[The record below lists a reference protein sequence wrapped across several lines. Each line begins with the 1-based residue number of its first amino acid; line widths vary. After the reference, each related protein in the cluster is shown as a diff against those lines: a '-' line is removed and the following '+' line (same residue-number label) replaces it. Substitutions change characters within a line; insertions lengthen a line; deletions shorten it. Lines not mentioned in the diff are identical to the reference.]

1 MRFSAYLA
9 GQPKPHFNLLRE
21 TMRKK
26 KILWVND
33 ASWKGTGY
41 ATYSHEVLSR
51 MHKVEEFE
59 IAEIACYADRNDKH
73 IKDVPWKVY
82 ANRPLAEDADFEDYA
97 RSPTRAFGDHVFNS
111 ACIDFKPDIV
121 MDIRD
126 WWMFEFEQRSPFR
139 DFFHWSIMPTVDA
152 MPQNTQWMHTF
163 ADADSVFAYSEFGRD
178 VLLEQSDQIN
188 FIDVA
193 SPAANEIYKPVADK
207 FAHKESMGLDGD
219 SIIIGTVMRNQRR
232 KLYPD
237 LFKVF
242 RDLLDRT
249 KNPNVF
255 LYCHTYYPDIGW
267 EIPDLLDQ
275 FGLSNRVLFTYKC
288 PTCGT
293 VSADF
298 FKDSVCFCENCKT
311 LTKRMVGIDN
321 PIDNKELSKIY
332 NLFDLY
338 VQYANSEGFGMPQ
351 LEAACC
357 GVPFVAMNYSAMES
371 VIENTGAWPINPL
384 ALAMECETG
393 CYRAIP
399 DNDAMVTMLEKIIE
413 NPSALRPKGIQ
424 IAEQTRS
431 HYNWD
436 KTAQVWIDYFK
447 SVPMKDLSETWF
459 SAPQIKQPV
468 TTIPSKITELTAQ
481 INYIFEKVLHK
492 PEWIGTYFW
501 AKVVKDITF
510 GYRVQNS
517 EEDYYFNES
526 HLPSQDKYQ
535 RFNMEMAVKELTNL
549 RNQWNSWEE
558 IRQNVNTRNT

>member
-1 MRFSAYLA
+1 
-9 GQPKPHFNLLRE
+9 
-21 TMRKK
+21 MRKK
-26 KILWVND
+26 RILWVND

-51 MHKVEEFE
+51 MHQIEEFE
-59 IAEIACYADRNDKH
+59 IAELACFVDKNDKH

-82 ANRPLAEDADFEDYA
+82 PNRPLEDDPLFPQYVN
-97 RSPTRAFGDHVFNS
+97 SPSKVFGDHTFNS
-111 ACIDFKPDIV
+111 VCINFMPDIV

-126 WWMFEFEQRSPFR
+126 WWMFEYQQRSPFR

-152 MPQNTQWMHTF
+152 MPQNPQWMSTF
-163 ADADSVFAYSEFGRD
+163 SDADSVFAYSEFGKD
-178 VLLEQSDQIN
+178 ILLKQSDQIN

-207 FAHKESMGLDGD
+207 FAHKESMGLDGN
-219 SIIIGTVMRNQRR
+219 SLIIGTVMRNQRR

-237 LFKVF
+237 LFKMF
-242 RDLLDRT
+242 RDFLDRT

-255 LYCHTYYPDIGW
+255 LHCHKYYPDIGW
-267 EIPDLLDQ
+267 ETPQLLDE
-275 FGLSNRVLFTYKC
+275 FGLSNRVLFTYRCPKC
-288 PTCGT
+288 ET
-293 VSADF
+293 VSVDF
-298 FKDSVCFCENCKT
+298 FKDSVCFCEECKS

-321 PIDNKELSKIY
+321 PVDNKELSKIY

-357 GVPFVAMNYSAMES
+357 GVPFIAMNYSAMES
-371 VIENTGAWPINPL
+371 VIQNTGAWPIDPL
-384 ALAMECETG
+384 AFTMECETG

-399 DNDAMVTMLEKIIE
+399 DNDTMVTMLEKIVE
-413 NPSALRPKGIQ
+413 HPSSLRPKGIQ
-424 IAEQTRS
+424 IAEQTRK
-431 HYNWD
+431 HYDWD

-447 SVPMKDLSETWF
+447 TVPVKDISETWM
-459 SAPQIKQPV
+459 SPLRIKEP
-468 TTIPSKITELTAQ
+468 TKTIPTHITDLTDQ

-501 AKVVKDITF
+501 AKVIKDITF

-526 HLPSQDKYQ
+526 HLPMQEKYQ
-535 RFNMEMAVKELTNL
+535 KFNMEMAVKELTSL
-549 RNQWNSWEE
+549 RVVWNEYEQLRGMANAS
-558 IRQNVNTRNT
+558 RV